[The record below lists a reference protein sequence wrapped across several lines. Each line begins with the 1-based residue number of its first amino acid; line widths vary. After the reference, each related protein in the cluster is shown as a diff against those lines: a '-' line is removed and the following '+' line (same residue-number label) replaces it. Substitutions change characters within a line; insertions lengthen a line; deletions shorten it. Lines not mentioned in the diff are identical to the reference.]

1 MNQDVLKKWV
11 AELRSGKYKQG
22 EGHLAMTD
30 MDGEEH
36 FCCLG
41 VLCELALD
49 EGIPNLTRE
58 FNEDAGRY
66 FYNDREDFLPTPV
79 IEWAGFDDKN
89 PGVPYVQGEDDSG
102 DLFDKPL
109 SELNDEGLS
118 FAAIAD
124 IIEQEWIVKE

>member
-11 AELRSGKYKQG
+11 AALRSGKYNQG
-22 EGHLAMTD
+22 EGHLGMTD
-30 MDGEEH
+30 EDGDEH

-49 EGIPNLTRE
+49 EGIPNLNRE
-58 FNEDAGRY
+58 FNGDALRY

-79 IEWAGFDDKN
+79 MEWAGFHDKN
-89 PGVPYVQGEDDSG
+89 PGIPYIQVEEESDEVY
-102 DLFDKPL
+102 DKPL

-118 FAAIAD
+118 FTAIAD

>member
-22 EGHLAMTD
+22 EGHLGMTD
-30 MDGEEH
+30 EDGEEH

-49 EGIPNLTRE
+49 EGVPNLNRE
-58 FNEDAGRY
+58 FNNDALRY
-66 FYNDREDFLPTPV
+66 FYNGREDFLPKPV
-79 IEWAGFDDKN
+79 MEWAGFDNKN
-89 PGVPYVQGEDDSG
+89 PGVPYIQSEDDPG